1 MLVGGGVLLTPLT
14 VLAYYAWQM
23 PMLSVVFGGRSLA
36 LLGVGFAG
44 WAREFSSMEP
54 KMGSVLLL

>member
-1 MLVGGGVLLTPLT
+1 
-14 VLAYYAWQM
+14 M
-23 PMLSVVFGGRSLA
+23 PMLSVVLGGGSLA